1 MPGRAAQSAAA
12 AGIRSGALRRAGYE
26 NHNSKDDA
34 EGKFPPDDARG
45 RRRGEEEARPRRRNE
60 GRATEASSCR
70 GEQRMCSTP
79 GHGQN
84 QGRGSLHSLHADVES
99 VQGLGF
105 ESGLR
110 QGLGV
115 NRRVLLWQ
123 KDGVESG
130 PARRQQ
136 KYPTRQQLQPRR
148 HTRIEGHGGA

>member
-1 MPGRAAQSAAA
+1 MPHSFTNLLQQEESVRIGLAQRPPKRRPIRGGAAKTA
-12 AGIRSGALRRAGYE
+12 
-26 NHNSKDDA
+26 
-34 EGKFPPDDARG
+34 
-45 RRRGEEEARPRRRNE
+45 EEEARPRRRNE

-84 QGRGSLHSLHADVES
+84 QGRSSLHSLHADVES

>member
-1 MPGRAAQSAAA
+1 MPPTRTRKSMNFNHKPRSFTNLLQQEESVRIGAAQRPQKRRPVRGGATKAAQDLSRAAA
-12 AGIRSGALRRAGYE
+12 A
-26 NHNSKDDA
+26 
-34 EGKFPPDDARG
+34 
-45 RRRGEEEARPRRRNE
+45 
-60 GRATEASSCR
+60 ASSCR

-84 QGRGSLHSLHADVES
+84 QGRSSLHSLHADVES